1 MGSIFDLETGAVLA
15 VLGAGAAGRKPRYL
29 DGEQGSFPLK

>member
-1 MGSIFDLETGAVLA
+1 MESIFDLETGAVL
-15 VLGAGAAGRKPRYL
+15 GAEAAGRKPRYP